1 MSNSG
6 NIQIN
11 PETMTSVQAKF
22 DRTLGN
28 TFQVDVSTWID
39 DSSTYPLE
47 LTCETIL
54 KSTDSLAE
62 TIVNF
67 NDYLDSIANEF
78 KEKDNKLASV
88 ISNVTIK
95 TIPSTKLHKRS
106 RKQKLRQPTKYYP
119 NILVLK
125 IILNYLN

>member
-39 DSSTYPLE
+39 DSSTHPLE

-54 KSTDSLAE
+54 QSTESLAE

-95 TIPSTKLHKRS
+95 TIPSTKQQAAQK
-106 RKQKLRQPTKYYP
+106 KQKAKTSTTYK
-119 NILVLK
+119 ILP
-125 IILNYLN
+125 